1 MFSKLL
7 KPAIQVRSGYSLLQ
21 RKSCPLVTVVRRSGE
36 LVPPTQYDVPIP
48 RKLHLSYALTRYWE
62 IIPLFMVTMT
72 SLLLMCASIAWACRN
87 KVDVVFSSRSRDN
100 ISRTMDLRK
109 PSIHKLLVINDRYE
123 PWPEMQAALD
133 KMVEAEKRALSR
145 LQSCKHA

>member
-1 MFSKLL
+1 MFSKFL

-21 RKSCPLVTVVRRSGE
+21 RKSSPLVVVVRRSGE

-62 IIPLFMVTMT
+62 IIPLFFVTMT
-72 SLLLMCASIAWACRN
+72 SLSLMCASIAWACRN

-109 PSIHKLLVINDRYE
+109 PTIHKLVVINDRYE

-145 LQSCKHA
+145 LASCSYA